1 MSDQSWID
9 ATIVGVSYATIAAAA
24 GALTFL
30 AAISI
35 VLVRLRRRR
44 LSSEGIKLDNPTAIL
59 EEMRKR
65 LEDLPTLP
73 QFATRFGDELPLQ
86 NPFAEPDPEPIAIV
100 APDPIPAP
108 LPSRISAPPLPTN
121 AEDPITG
128 EPDEEAY
135 RAWLREWLVFAEQYG
150 DETTD
155 DPIRASESD
164 EPGQLL

>member
-1 MSDQSWID
+1 VSDQSWLD
-9 ATIVGVSYATIAAAA
+9 ATIVSVSYVTIAAAV
-24 GALTFL
+24 GALAL
-30 AAISI
+30 MAAISVVVI
-35 VLVRLRRRR
+35 VLRRRR
-44 LSSEGIKLDNPTAIL
+44 LSGDGTKLDSPTAIL

-73 QFATRFGDELPLQ
+73 QFATKFGDELPLQ
-86 NPFAEPDPEPIAIV
+86 NPFAEPNPEPIAIV

-108 LPSRISAPPLPTN
+108 LPSRISSPPLPTN

-150 DETTD
+150 DETAD
-155 DPIRASESD
+155 DPVRTSESD
-164 EPGQLL
+164 GQNELR